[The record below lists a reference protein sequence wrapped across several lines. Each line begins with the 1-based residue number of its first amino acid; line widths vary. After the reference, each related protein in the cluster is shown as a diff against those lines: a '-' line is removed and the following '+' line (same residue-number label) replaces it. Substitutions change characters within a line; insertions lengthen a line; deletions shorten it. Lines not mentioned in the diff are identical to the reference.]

1 MSTTH
6 TNINIRI
13 TDSRAEPVR
22 KRVSIPQ
29 SDHATHEWWEAQD
42 DPSTSVRLLILDE
55 MRANGP
61 VDRVTH
67 PGIQT
72 APPTGTGIPQDLSGE
87 QLRALG
93 EELRAVHA
101 TVAPF
106 LPLLTMFSNTK
117 VN

>member
-1 MSTTH
+1 MPTTH

-55 MRANGP
+55 MRSNGP

-67 PGIQT
+67 PGVQT
-72 APPTGTGIPQDLSGE
+72 PRHRGNGIPQDLSGDE
-87 QLRALG
+87 LLALG
-93 EELRAVHA
+93 DELRAIHA
-101 TVAPF
+101 TVAPLLPF
-106 LPLLTMFSNTK
+106 LAMFTNTK
-117 VN
+117 V